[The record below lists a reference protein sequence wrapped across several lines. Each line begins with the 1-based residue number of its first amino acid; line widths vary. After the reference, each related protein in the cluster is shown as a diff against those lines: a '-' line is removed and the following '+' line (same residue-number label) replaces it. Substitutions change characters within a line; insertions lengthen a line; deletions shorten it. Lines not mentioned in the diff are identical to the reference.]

1 MSTFKSWLTCSGALC
16 LVCLSIENPLLVSS
30 LDQSI
35 FHACNLVE
43 KEGLNIQF
51 IGIKLWTNCKP

>member
-1 MSTFKSWLTCSGALC
+1 MRTFKSWLTCSGALC
-16 LVCLSIENPLLVSS
+16 LVCLSIENLLLVSS

-43 KEGLNIQF
+43 KEGLNIF
-51 IGIKLWTNCKP
+51 IGKTADYL